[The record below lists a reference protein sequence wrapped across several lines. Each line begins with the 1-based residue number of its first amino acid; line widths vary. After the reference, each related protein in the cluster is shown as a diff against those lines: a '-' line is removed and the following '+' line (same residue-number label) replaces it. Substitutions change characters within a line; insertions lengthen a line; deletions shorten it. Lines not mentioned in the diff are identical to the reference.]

1 VRSTDNDYD
10 NDNLTTMYETSD
22 SVQACAEACDADT
35 ECVAFDYGPE
45 GYCYAYKHDPLAP
58 YVGNGS
64 DADWSCYHKISIPTG
79 CDASHVTTIV
89 NLNIQITTL

>member
-1 VRSTDNDYD
+1 
-10 NDNLTTMYETSD
+10 MYETSD

-64 DADWSCYHKISIPTG
+64 DADWSCYHKISIPTD